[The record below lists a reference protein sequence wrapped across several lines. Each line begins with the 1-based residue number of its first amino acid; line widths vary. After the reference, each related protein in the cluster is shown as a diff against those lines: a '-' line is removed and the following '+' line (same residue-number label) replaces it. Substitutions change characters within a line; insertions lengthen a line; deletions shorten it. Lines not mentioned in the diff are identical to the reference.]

1 MSESVFDIERVKAA
15 MAEQGV
21 TQTQL
26 AKALG
31 LTSQSAMSNIFNGK
45 RGVKVDEA
53 ARIYAYL
60 GIAGPQAVPEIVS
73 VPIIGITNAGAWREA
88 ITMPIGHMPLPLR
101 VAGKRSFALEVS
113 GDSMDKLIEDGGYVV
128 VDPDR
133 KELSPGACYLLQN
146 GEHEA
151 TVKLYQRDPARF
163 EPCSSNPSHTSFLVA
178 DTDFVVLGRIV
189 WKGAPL

>member
-1 MSESVFDIERVKAA
+1 MLESAFDVERVKAA
-15 MAEQGV
+15 MAENSV

-26 AKALG
+26 AKAIG
-31 LTSQSAMSNIFNGK
+31 LTSQSAMSNILKGK
-45 RGVKVDEA
+45 REVKVDEA

-60 GIAGPQAVPEIVS
+60 GIANASAPPEIVS

-88 ITMPIGHMPLPLR
+88 IAMPLGHMPLPLK

-113 GDSMDKLIEDGGYVV
+113 GDSMNLLIEDGGYVV
-128 VDPDR
+128 IDPDR
-133 KELSPGACYLLQN
+133 KELAPGACYLLQN

-163 EPCSSNPSHTSFLVA
+163 EPCSTNPLHTSFLVA
-178 DTDFVVLGRIV
+178 DTDFVVLGRVV